1 MARQNA
7 NQGLSIGQAAG
18 PYDIHA
24 LVTSLAELQNSHLDL
39 GSVLVPVVEGGQVTV
54 EMTADHQPE
63 AVYLVTPFGRIGV
76 AAFAA
81 PKTPG
86 LWREVVRELAESL
99 RDSGAGTSIEDGHWG
114 REVVAEVP
122 GTVHRFIGVDGPRW
136 LVRCVSSGPTE
147 ATEPLSQLARAV
159 LAESVVRRGNEPYPP
174 REALPIELPDVLA
187 AQVAAAQ
194 QEMAE
199 SGEPGFEN
207 IDAGA
212 DEVSEQG
219 LDAQGFNSDGVSA
232 GGALDQLAQAT
243 VVPSDEPDY
252 DDPVAD
258 DHGDDPDGQAQD
270 PARGADA
277 PSTGSAMQRLRRSW
291 RR

>member
-7 NQGLSIGQAAG
+7 TQGLRIGQAAG
-18 PYDIHA
+18 PYDIDA

-86 LWREVVRELAESL
+86 TWREVVRELAESL
-99 RDSGAGTSIEDGHWG
+99 RDSGATTSIEDGHWG

-122 GTVHRFIGVDGPRW
+122 GTIHRFIGVDGPRW
-136 LVRCVSSGPTE
+136 LVRCVASGPTE

-159 LAESVVRRGNEPYPP
+159 LAESVVRRGNDPYPP

-194 QEMAE
+194 QEMVEA
-199 SGEPGFEN
+199 GEPGFE
-207 IDAGA
+207 DVPAYGA
-212 DEVSEQG
+212 EEHD
-219 LDAQGFNSDGVSA
+219 
-232 GGALDQLAQAT
+232 GGALDQLSQAT
-243 VVPSDEPDY
+243 VVNADDEDFDDRAGY
-252 DDPVAD
+252 DDPAAYED
-258 DHGDDPDGQAQD
+258 DGEAGAQGG
-270 PARGADA
+270 PE
-277 PSTGSAMQRLRRSW
+277 PSSGSAMQRLRRRSW